1 MSCCNCLSI
10 FFSIIAFAA
19 IALKIYVKLTTK
31 WNNSYTTLVGKT
43 AIITGE
49 INRNYLTE
57 LGIGYYTALDFAKRG
72 ARVILACRNR
82 DRAEDALRRIIKATN
97 NKNVTYKLVDLK
109 SLQSVRDF
117 AADINKNEER
127 VDILV
132 NNADKLKKSAPS
144 RIVNVSSMAAKN
156 AALSVKTVDKMNE
169 ILKDYFDL
177 AMYNNSK
184 LCNILF
190 TTELAKRLS
199 ETGVTVN
206 VLHPGIIATNFL
218 SNAQGLMKIVFQFMV
233 NWFFLTSE
241 EGAQT
246 QIYLSVSNDVA
257 NVTGGLF
264 DKCKQVDI
272 YETAQ
277 DVDLAVKVW
286 KKSEEYAK
294 LNDNEKI
301 AYLLHEMVD
310 DDQMDL
316 AIKNVLDG
324 CLTIKGA
331 AAHFNIPSSTLKDR
345 IRLVETQQAQGKS
358 IQFSSSGHLTVF
370 NRDQEK
376 DFAERIKDL
385 SSRS

>member
-43 AIITGE
+43 AIITGAN
-49 INRNYLTE
+49 I
-57 LGIGYYTALDFAKRG
+57 GIGYYTALDFAKRG

-132 NNADKLKKSAPS
+132 NNAGVMLDNDDYTKDGIQTVLHVNHISPFLLTHLLIDKLKKSAPS
-144 RIVNVSSMAAKN
+144 RIVNVSSLAAKN
-156 AALSVKTVDKMNE
+156 AALSVKTVDKMNS
-169 ILKDYFDL
+169 IPKDFL
-177 AMYNNSK
+177 NFEMYNNSK

-190 TTELAKRLS
+190 TTELAKRLA

-206 VLHPGIIATNFL
+206 VLHPGLIASNFL
-218 SNAQGLMKIVFQFMV
+218 SNAQGFMKNVFPFIVK
-233 NWFFLTSE
+233 WFFLTSE

-257 NVTGGLF
+257 SVTGGLF

-277 DVDLAVKVW
+277 DADLAVKVW
-286 KKSEEYAK
+286 EKSEEYAK

-301 AYLLHEMVD
+301 AYL
-310 DDQMDL
+310 
-316 AIKNVLDG
+316 
-324 CLTIKGA
+324 
-331 AAHFNIPSSTLKDR
+331 
-345 IRLVETQQAQGKS
+345 
-358 IQFSSSGHLTVF
+358 
-370 NRDQEK
+370 
-376 DFAERIKDL
+376 
-385 SSRS
+385 